1 MLSARAYSFRQKS
14 RLAISLSWIGGY
26 TNVVAFLSCGSV
38 VSHVTGTATKV
49 GETIGGGHFMDAS
62 FFVFLLHC
70 FFIGAV
76 ISAFMTEFARRR
88 GNPSKYVLP
97 IAVEALLLTVY
108 ALVCNYH
115 GSVQPADWVWRYAL
129 TGLAATA
136 MGLQN
141 ATITKISGSVVRTT
155 HLTGVITDLALE
167 GVQFLLWLHDNMRH
181 RWATRPGR
189 LARTAQ
195 RNQAFL
201 RLLLLASI
209 FISFL
214 LGATVGT
221 AVFIHWP
228 TTAMVPPVMFLGWI
242 IVIDW
247 RRPIADVR
255 ELDLVSDPELR
266 AQGIIKAMLPPEVGL
281 YRFGCHRTADHHRA
295 PNLQLWVDR
304 LPARW
309 RVIILAVSPLT
320 RFDANAVLDLETAVK
335 KLHSDGRKLIMCGLT
350 GVQLKSLDDLGLIRM
365 LNVYN
370 ICPDLEFAIA
380 RGIAL
385 IQQSQTETETL
396 HRSRHGPALTPAT
409 VAAQAAP

>member
-1 MLSARAYSFRQKS
+1 
-14 RLAISLSWIGGY
+14 
-26 TNVVAFLSCGSV
+26 
-38 VSHVTGTATKV
+38 
-49 GETIGGGHFMDAS
+49 
-62 FFVFLLHC
+62 
-70 FFIGAV
+70 
-76 ISAFMTEFARRR
+76 
-88 GNPSKYVLP
+88 
-97 IAVEALLLTVY
+97 
-108 ALVCNYH
+108 
-115 GSVQPADWVWRYAL
+115 
-129 TGLAATA
+129 
-136 MGLQN
+136 
-141 ATITKISGSVVRTT
+141 
-155 HLTGVITDLALE
+155 
-167 GVQFLLWLHDNMRH
+167 
-181 RWATRPGR
+181 
-189 LARTAQ
+189 
-195 RNQAFL
+195 
-201 RLLLLASI
+201 
-209 FISFL
+209 
-214 LGATVGT
+214 
-221 AVFIHWP
+221 
-228 TTAMVPPVMFLGWI
+228 
-242 IVIDW
+242 
-247 RRPIADVR
+247 
-255 ELDLVSDPELR
+255 VSDPELR

-409 VAAQAAP
+409 VAARAAP